1 MIEELVESA
10 VDTPDILHPEVL
22 TLEFGSPD
30 ARVRFQFDV
39 SSGGGGDIANWQGR
53 LLLQIS

>member
-1 MIEELVESA
+1 MIEKLVESA
-10 VDTPDILHPEVL
+10 VDAPDILHPEVL

-53 LLLQIS
+53 LLL